1 MRMQTENILQ
11 LGEFKEQRTLSDV
24 SCENELEELMQQ
36 IDIMVNSKRVEWE
49 KQVCILEQKLQA
61 RDQELTVARGALDQ
75 KDCEIRIL
83 SKKLQQADHS
93 REETIQNYEKQ
104 LEALK
109 SQLSKLKK
117 SYEKLQYYHVGSQKS
132 GHTGGAA
139 EQERSRAEL
148 THVTQQQEDYR
159 VQAEQWEEERLIYQ
173 NNLKALTEQKKSLA
187 EKCDFLQS
195 QSRSYQEQLSSR
207 AQLQGQLI
215 TNNQSEIR
223 RLRCQLD
230 TSQETITSDR
240 VIIEGLRSAVKE
252 MTLSRDSLRGENQR
266 LLQELSH
273 CQRRCQRME
282 SKAAAEPRRRDDLVG
297 ALELD
302 HRERDAEVDQYHNSQ
317 VQKLSYKESDVRT
330 SERAANRE
338 QVQKRAKLSHCEQNE
353 AGKDLLDVKP
363 GGAGLDSL
371 RADIHDLTAK
381 LSQQDVTMA
390 TLSEKVCELERGLH
404 GREPGDISAQASHCA
419 EECGVPGLCSVSSV
433 EEEEPVKC
441 RTGGQERLDELPERM
456 ISSPWSSEAYGPQSQ
471 ANQQRSEEGLY
482 SRLKQLP
489 PDSTCNGDTWLSA
502 HQLDP
507 YHTGWDTPSQSLLI
521 DQSCLDAI
529 LPKIKSELCQS
540 QNGRQFPEMNFLLL
554 GTHDISASLGGNES
568 FLSAAERFLQDEDRR
583 AGDFERTLNSHIEE
597 LQRQSE
603 HTVTKYTAHDYSR
616 YIMSS

>member
-353 AGKDLLDVKP
+353 A
-363 GGAGLDSL
+363 
-371 RADIHDLTAK
+371 
-381 LSQQDVTMA
+381 
-390 TLSEKVCELERGLH
+390 
-404 GREPGDISAQASHCA
+404 SHCA

>member
-148 THVTQQQEDYR
+148 THVTQQQE
-159 VQAEQWEEERLIYQ
+159 
-173 NNLKALTEQKKSLA
+173 
-187 EKCDFLQS
+187 S